1 MGCSSSST
9 KSTTLAPS
17 LAQGSVLLRLNRLE
31 GARDSLNRALV
42 IDSDLAS
49 AWIDLAEALWRLV
62 HVDEAR
68 DAFETAIALQSSHK
82 DAHEL
87 RRRMEK
93 RWRHRFE

>member
-31 GARDSLNRALV
+31 GARDALNRALV

-49 AWIDLAEALWRLV
+49 AWIDLAGALWLLD

-87 RRRMEK
+87 RRGMEK